1 MLIATKDITAN
12 VNQLIDLGAEK
23 GFLTQDEIN
32 NIISSDVVSPV
43 IINELTIM
51 LREMDIDVIDNSG
64 NSTMHGSRMKLFRE
78 DEENEIEEKFNSVYF
93 AKIND
98 PTRMYL
104 NDMGFISL
112 LTRDEEVQ
120 IAKQIE
126 EGKKKITEVILNAP
140 FTVGEVMEI
149 GRKLSANNLSLREVI
164 SDLEDEETD
173 VDNPIHKKKVIT
185 LINKINRA
193 VQHKVELQ
201 KKLKQKFI
209 STTEKERIKK
219 KIENETEKIFN
230 FLHSI
235 NLSSSQIMHI
245 AHKLKHLCNQLER
258 QEKEIARC
266 VARTHLTLDE
276 LQKLFRLF
284 KKDPHKKKNIKK
296 QLGISEVMFLECE
309 NIIKNAKRKIKH
321 IECESVCDKN
331 VLKNAVETIV
341 EAEINTKAAKDAMIR
356 ANLRLVVSI
365 AKKYNYRG
373 LHFSDLIQ
381 EGNIGLIKA
390 VDRFD
395 YHRGYKFS
403 TYATWWIR
411 QAMTRA
417 ISDQARTIRIPVHMV
432 ETIHKVISISRQLVQ
447 EKGKEPTPEEIAIK
461 IALPVSKVRMILDI
475 SREPISLEIP
485 VGEEAGTVLG
495 DFIDDKNCI
504 SPGEVSVNN
513 NLQEHIDKILSA
525 LTPREEKIIRMR
537 FGIGEKADHTLEEVG
552 HTQNITRERIRQI
565 EVLALKKLKHP
576 LRSKILRT
584 FIEG

>member
-98 PTRMYL
+98 PTKMYL

-173 VDNPIHKKKVIT
+173 VDDPIHKKKVIT

-193 VQHKVELQ
+193 VQRKVELQ

-230 FLHSI
+230 LLHSI

-245 AHKLKHLCNQLER
+245 AHKLKNLCNQLER
-258 QEKEIARC
+258 QEKEIACC

-309 NIIKNAKRKIKH
+309 NIIKNAK
-321 IECESVCDKN
+321 EKN
-331 VLKNAVETIV
+331 
-341 EAEINTKAAKDAMIR
+341 
-356 ANLRLVVSI
+356 
-365 AKKYNYRG
+365 
-373 LHFSDLIQ
+373 
-381 EGNIGLIKA
+381 
-390 VDRFD
+390 
-395 YHRGYKFS
+395 
-403 TYATWWIR
+403 
-411 QAMTRA
+411 
-417 ISDQARTIRIPVHMV
+417 
-432 ETIHKVISISRQLVQ
+432 
-447 EKGKEPTPEEIAIK
+447 
-461 IALPVSKVRMILDI
+461 
-475 SREPISLEIP
+475 
-485 VGEEAGTVLG
+485 
-495 DFIDDKNCI
+495 
-504 SPGEVSVNN
+504 
-513 NLQEHIDKILSA
+513 
-525 LTPREEKIIRMR
+525 
-537 FGIGEKADHTLEEVG
+537 
-552 HTQNITRERIRQI
+552 
-565 EVLALKKLKHP
+565 
-576 LRSKILRT
+576 
-584 FIEG
+584 

>member
-1 MLIATKDITAN
+1 ML
-12 VNQLIDLGAEK
+12 
-23 GFLTQDEIN
+23 
-32 NIISSDVVSPV
+32 
-43 IINELTIM
+43 
-51 LREMDIDVIDNSG
+51 
-64 NSTMHGSRMKLFRE
+64 
-78 DEENEIEEKFNSVYF
+78 
-93 AKIND
+93 
-98 PTRMYL
+98 
-104 NDMGFISL
+104 
-112 LTRDEEVQ
+112 
-120 IAKQIE
+120 
-126 EGKKKITEVILNAP
+126 
-140 FTVGEVMEI
+140 
-149 GRKLSANNLSLREVI
+149 
-164 SDLEDEETD
+164 
-173 VDNPIHKKKVIT
+173 
-185 LINKINRA
+185 
-193 VQHKVELQ
+193 
-201 KKLKQKFI
+201 
-209 STTEKERIKK
+209 
-219 KIENETEKIFN
+219 
-230 FLHSI
+230 
-235 NLSSSQIMHI
+235 
-245 AHKLKHLCNQLER
+245 
-258 QEKEIARC
+258 
-266 VARTHLTLDE
+266 
-276 LQKLFRLF
+276 
-284 KKDPHKKKNIKK
+284 
-296 QLGISEVMFLECE
+296 
-309 NIIKNAKRKIKH
+309 KRKIKH

-432 ETIHKVISISRQLVQ
+432 ETIHKVIRISRQLVQ

-485 VGEEAGTVLG
+485 VGEETGTVLG

-552 HTQNITRERIRQI
+552 HTHNITRERIRQI
-565 EVLALKKLKHP
+565 EVIALKKLKHP
-576 LRSKILRT
+576 ARSKILRT